1 MNQYQVIVLAIILV
15 FVGLLYLV
23 SRMVKKNRDSL
34 PYIEV
39 GKNYNLTFPEEVKA
53 DIFEVKFD
61 PNTADV
67 MLSIAAGYSLA
78 IPKIYYWYFVNSKG
92 EKKGMSFLI
101 KDIGP
106 NGYQYLFEMNGTE
119 IVNVENAIIEKTD
132 KTNYEE
138 AVVSYFAKISRNV
151 KNINSQFEDLLVIK
165 NIQYEKMTG
174 KNDNN

>member
-1 MNQYQVIVLAIILV
+1 MNQYQIIVLVVILA

-23 SRMVKKNRDSL
+23 GRMVKKNREEL
-34 PYIEV
+34 PYIEI
-39 GKNYNLTFPEEVKA
+39 GKSYNITFAEEVKA

-61 PNTADV
+61 PNVADV
-67 MLSIAAGYSLA
+67 MLSMAAGYSLM
-78 IPKIYYWYFVNSKG
+78 IPKIYYWYFVNSNG

-106 NGYQYLFEMNGTE
+106 NGYQYLFEMNSTE

-132 KTNYEE
+132 KQNFEE

-151 KNINSQFEDLLVIK
+151 KNINIQFEDLLVIK

-174 KNDNN
+174 KNEN